1 MSVIMERQQLPSATQ
16 FLAAAKHF
24 YKQAKWIQRVRV
36 GVAMVLALAGPI
48 AVLLEPNA
56 RPLLG
61 AAGGGWIFI
70 SRIVL
75 QHLESNRR
83 SLGARAQ
90 ESFDTTVLEIP
101 WNHLLAKPV
110 SPEEV
115 AAAARSE
122 SVKDMSSWYP
132 DPGDAPWPTDV
143 LVCQRSNAVWGRR
156 QHTSYAWFVGTATTL
171 WSLLGIGVAV
181 GVDASLSSYLITI
194 ALPSIPAFLD
204 ATDHVR
210 SHSSG
215 ALSRQLVEDSID
227 DHLTAKDADAAA
239 LRRIQDRLYEL
250 RETAPLVPEWFY
262 TLMRSGYEADMRA
275 AAKTLTE
282 QTKADGEH
290 GDHDSQSI

>member
-1 MSVIMERQQLPSATQ
+1 MSVITGRQQLPAAVQ

-36 GVAMVLALAGPI
+36 GVAMMLALAGPI
-48 AVLLEPNA
+48 AVFLEPDA

-70 SRIVL
+70 SRILL

-83 SLGARAQ
+83 NLGARAQ
-90 ESFDTTVLEIP
+90 ESFDTTVLDIP
-101 WNHLLAKPV
+101 WNHLLARPV
-110 SPEEV
+110 SPEEI

-122 SVKDMSSWYP
+122 GLEGVSSWYP
-132 DPGDAPWPTDV
+132 DPGDAPWPIDV
-143 LVCQRSNAVWGRR
+143 LICQRSNAVWGRR
-156 QHTSYAWFVGTATTL
+156 QHTSYAWFVGIGTAL
-171 WSLLGIGVAV
+171 WAFLGIGVAV
-181 GVDASLSSYLITI
+181 CVDASLSSYLITI

-210 SHSSG
+210 SHSSA

-227 DHLTAKDADAAA
+227 NHLTAKDADAPA

-275 AAKTLTE
+275 AASALTK
-282 QTKADGEH
+282 QAKDDGEH
-290 GDHDSQSI
+290 GDHDS